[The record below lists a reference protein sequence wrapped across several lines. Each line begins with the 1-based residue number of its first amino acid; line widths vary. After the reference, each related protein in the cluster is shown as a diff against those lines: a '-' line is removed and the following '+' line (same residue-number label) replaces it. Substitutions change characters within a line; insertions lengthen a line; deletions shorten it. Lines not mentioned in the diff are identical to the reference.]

1 MEPSERSGRQ
11 QRRVLIVD
19 DEPDFVA
26 LMAEF
31 LAELP
36 EPPTITV
43 AHNGQAAVEAV
54 RHDPPDLVLL
64 DVHMPVM
71 SGLEALEHIRALDPM
86 LPVLLVTGTDCR
98 SASQGLS
105 SGVFA
110 YLPKP
115 VDLRYVCCL
124 VDLALRSRA
133 GHDAPT
139 GPAR

>member
-36 EPPTITV
+36 EPPTIPV

-64 DVHMPVM
+64 DVHMPMM
-71 SGLEALEHIRALDPM
+71 SGLEALEHIRALEPIF
-86 LPVLLVTGTDCR
+86 PVFVVTRTHCR
-98 SASQGLS
+98 SASEGR
-105 SGVFA
+105 SGGV
-110 YLPKP
+110 
-115 VDLRYVCCL
+115 
-124 VDLALRSRA
+124 
-133 GHDAPT
+133 
-139 GPAR
+139 

>member
-36 EPPTITV
+36 EPPSITV
-43 AHNGQAAVEAV
+43 AHNGQAAVDAV

-64 DVHMPVM
+64 DVNMPVM
-71 SGLEALEHIRALDPM
+71 NGLEAFRHIRALDPM
-86 LPVLLVTGTDCR
+86 LPVVLVTGTDHR
-98 SASQGLS
+98 SASQGLTA
-105 SGVFA
+105 GVFA

-115 VDLRYVCCL
+115 VDLRYVSCL

-133 GHDAPT
+133 RHDARS
-139 GPAR
+139 GPA

>member
-71 SGLEALEHIRALDPM
+71 SGLEALEHIRALAPM
-86 LPVLLVTGTDCR
+86 LPVMLVTGTDCR

-105 SGVFA
+105 AGVFA

-133 GHDAPT
+133 GHGAPLE
-139 GPAR
+139 PAR

>member
-11 QRRVLIVD
+11 QRRVLRVD
-19 DEPDFVA
+19 EGPDFAA

-31 LAELP
+31 TAELP
-36 EPPTITV
+36 DPHTITG
-43 AHNGQAAVEAV
+43 AHNGRAAVEAV

-105 SGVFA
+105 AGVFA

-133 GHDAPT
+133 AHAAPP

>member
-36 EPPTITV
+36 DPPTITV

-71 SGLEALEHIRALDPM
+71 SGLEALERIRALAPM
-86 LPVLLVTGTDCR
+86 LPVMLVTGTDCR
-98 SASQGLS
+98 AASRGLS
-105 SGVFA
+105 AGVFA

-115 VDLRYVCCL
+115 VDLRYVCGL
-124 VDLALRSRA
+124 VDLALRGRA
-133 GHDAPT
+133 GHDAPA
-139 GPAR
+139 GLAR

>member
-1 MEPSERSGRQ
+1 MELSERSGRP

-36 EPPTITV
+36 DPPTITV
-43 AHNGQAAVEAV
+43 VHNGRAAVEAV

-86 LPVLLVTGTDCR
+86 LPVLLVTGADCR

-105 SGVFA
+105 AGVFA
-110 YLPKP
+110 YVPKP

-133 GHDAPT
+133 SHDAPS
-139 GPAR
+139 GAAR